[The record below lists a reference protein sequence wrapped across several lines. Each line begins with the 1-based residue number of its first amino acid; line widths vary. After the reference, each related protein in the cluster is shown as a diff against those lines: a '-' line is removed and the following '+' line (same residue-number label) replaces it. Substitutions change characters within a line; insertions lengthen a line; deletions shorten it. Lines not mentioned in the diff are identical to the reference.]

1 MSRNLCTGTF
11 ILLFLFLGLRGQ
23 KIEISGIQESD
34 ILYRM
39 EQRIEPNPGMEL
51 LVLSLVV
58 PQNFRSPTYQQT
70 VSEVRFDFSPR
81 ASGMEEA
88 RDARGNRIRRYI
100 WRYPRQTITAR
111 IAFRARN
118 TVFVE
123 PIRIQTSDFPLRRLP
138 EEVRVFLQPTDLV
151 QSEHPLIQRKARELV
166 RDARSVYE
174 AIQRILIWTVEH
186 MRYVLIPPQFDAL
199 YAFRTGEGNCQ
210 NYSHL
215 AAALL
220 RAVGIPAR
228 IVNGIT
234 LKEAYQ
240 VETNQGTFS
249 FRMAQGRHSW
259 IEVYLPDIGWIPFDA
274 QQSEFFVSNRYIRIE
289 VGLDNEETI
298 QDGLVRWRQ
307 SSGGKRQ
314 PPGFEEVI
322 EAQFV
327 SDRTRF
333 QGQRLIPDIRKIF
346 LGPVFQQPAL
356 PPIAS
361 VTQPSP
367 PERPEPPVQESDFT
381 RLSYT
386 QPFVWGNLNFP
397 EGVNFALVTRDMR
410 TSNGHWQLQRNFVVE
425 TAAYVTSREQFAQ
438 AFVLDEPVYLEK
450 IGLALYNFGGSGTLW
465 VALSEDVNGQPG
477 PIAVTSARRDVR
489 RIVTRNGYQWVDFD
503 FRREGVIL
511 SPGKYWIQL
520 AYTGSPIVNWFYSYS
535 KVVGPPDGTRSR
547 PINTTN
553 WNHILPFEFNFRIV
567 GKIPP
572 KD

>member
-123 PIRIQTSDFPLRRLP
+123 PIRIQTSDFPLGRLP

-151 QSEHPLIQRKARELV
+151 QSEHPFIQRKARELV

-259 IEVYLPDIGWIPFDA
+259 IEVYLPDIGWLRSLPAI
-274 QQSEFFVSNRYIRIE
+274 
-289 VGLDNEETI
+289 
-298 QDGLVRWRQ
+298 
-307 SSGGKRQ
+307 KR
-314 PPGFEEVI
+314 
-322 EAQFV
+322 
-327 SDRTRF
+327 
-333 QGQRLIPDIRKIF
+333 
-346 LGPVFQQPAL
+346 
-356 PPIAS
+356 
-361 VTQPSP
+361 
-367 PERPEPPVQESDFT
+367 
-381 RLSYT
+381 
-386 QPFVWGNLNFP
+386 
-397 EGVNFALVTRDMR
+397 
-410 TSNGHWQLQRNFVVE
+410 
-425 TAAYVTSREQFAQ
+425 
-438 AFVLDEPVYLEK
+438 
-450 IGLALYNFGGSGTLW
+450 
-465 VALSEDVNGQPG
+465 
-477 PIAVTSARRDVR
+477 
-489 RIVTRNGYQWVDFD
+489 
-503 FRREGVIL
+503 
-511 SPGKYWIQL
+511 
-520 AYTGSPIVNWFYSYS
+520 
-535 KVVGPPDGTRSR
+535 
-547 PINTTN
+547 
-553 WNHILPFEFNFRIV
+553 
-567 GKIPP
+567 
-572 KD
+572 